1 YHASQLIPMDTIG
14 IFALFCGHASF
25 LQGTNARLFP
35 DPNVVREWAPVLKK
49 YQLNVFTG
57 NYTAGGG

>member
-1 YHASQLIPMDTIG
+1 MDIIG

-49 YQLNVFTG
+49 YQLNVFIE